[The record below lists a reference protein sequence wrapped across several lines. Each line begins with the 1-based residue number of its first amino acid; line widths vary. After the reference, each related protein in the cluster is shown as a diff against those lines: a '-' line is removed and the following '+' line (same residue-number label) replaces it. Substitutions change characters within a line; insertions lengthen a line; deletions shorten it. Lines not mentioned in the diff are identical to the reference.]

1 MGTQS
6 ANYMNK
12 SCEIY
17 VSVLT
22 VLQ

>member
-12 SCEIY
+12 SYEIY